1 MFCLFLVV
9 EVCFCKLFISSK
21 YDRPMDKRLYIFR
34 IIKNTVS
41 CFIPVACPLVS
52 TALEEQ
58 LRPFKPLIS
67 NVMHLLASDNNQCL
81 TFHFGA
87 ILAVSQNWPITLYTS
102 SSHPCLPPSLSVF
115 FFLSPIREAVNSPFD
130 GVTSGIGTGE
140 WSARGHL
147 D

>member
-9 EVCFCKLFISSK
+9 EVCFCKLFLSAK
-21 YDRPMDKRLYIFR
+21 YDRPMDKRLYIYIFR

-41 CFIPVACPLVS
+41 CFIPVVCPLVS

-102 SSHPCLPPSLSVF
+102 SLQPCLPPSLSVF
-115 FFLSPIREAVNSPFD
+115 FFMPYSGSCEQPI
-130 GVTSGIGTGE
+130 
-140 WSARGHL
+140 
-147 D
+147 